1 MLESASLLSMLF
13 LANTEVRTDVV
24 SLVAGSGPVVF
35 GVLLLLIFFSVAC
48 WAIIAFKFT
57 QVRRAHK
64 ESAQFLEMFW
74 QSRKLDT
81 IYEQSERLRNSP
93 VSEVFRAGYIEL
105 SKLRKQKAAKS
116 GAGQDDSALFEESG
130 LENVERAMRRAA
142 TAERTRLERFVPF
155 LATTGSSAPFIGL
168 FGTVWGIMDSCHQIG
183 AKGAASLAVVAPG
196 ISEALIATATGLAA
210 AIPAVMG
217 YNYYVAKLKELDS
230 EVENF
235 SNDFLNIVKRVFFR

>member
-1 MLESASLLSMLF
+1 MVESTWPVLLLIPS
-13 LANTEVRTDVV
+13 EIRTDVV
-24 SLVAGSGPVVF
+24 SLVTGSGTVVF
-35 GVLLLLIFFSVAC
+35 GVLMLLIFFSVAC

-105 SKLRKQKAAKS
+105 SKLRKRKGAAQ
-116 GAGQDDSALFEESG
+116 GGNQADSMLFEESG

-142 TAERTRLERFVPF
+142 SAERTRLERFVPF

-168 FGTVWGIMDSCHQIG
+168 FGTVWGIMDAFHKIG
-183 AKGAASLAVVAPG
+183 TQGGASLPVVAPG

-210 AIPAVMG
+210 AIPAVIG

-235 SNDFLNIVKRVFFR
+235 ANDFLNIVKRVFFR